1 MATRFAALEARV
13 NTAVLGRLSNAEAT
27 FGASPDPIPV
37 IFDDAYVSVG
47 GIYESTGPQA
57 QGSTADLAAAVQ
69 GTAITINGQAY
80 TVTGN
85 QPDGTGMTVLQLRE
99 A

>member
-1 MATRFAALEARV
+1 MFTEDLTPFLDVAAGFAVSAVIGAATV
-13 NTAVLGRLSNAEAT
+13 
-27 FGASPDPIPV
+27 PV
-37 IFDDAYVSVG
+37 IFDGAYVSAG
-47 GIYESTGPQA
+47 GMESTGPQCT
-57 QGSTADLAAAVQ
+57 GKTSDLASAVQ
-69 GTAITINGQAY
+69 GTAITVNGQAY

>member
-1 MATRFAALEARV
+1 MFTEDLSPFLDTDDGFAVSATIGAATV
-13 NTAVLGRLSNAEAT
+13 
-27 FGASPDPIPV
+27 PV
-37 IFDDAYVSVG
+37 IFDNAYLAAQGLV
-47 GIYESTGPQA
+47 ESTGPQCL
-57 QGSTADLAAAVQ
+57 GKTADLAGAVQ
-69 GTAITINGQAY
+69 GTAVTISGTAY

>member
-1 MATRFAALEARV
+1 MFTEDLTLFLDVAAGFAVSAVIGAATV
-13 NTAVLGRLSNAEAT
+13 
-27 FGASPDPIPV
+27 PV
-37 IFDDAYVSVG
+37 IFDAAYTSAG
-47 GIYESTGPQA
+47 GMVESTGPQC
-57 QGSTADLAAAVQ
+57 QGKTSDLAAAVQ

>member
-1 MATRFAALEARV
+1 MFTEDLTPFLDVAAGFAVSAVIGAATV
-13 NTAVLGRLSNAEAT
+13 
-27 FGASPDPIPV
+27 PV
-37 IFDDAYVSVG
+37 IFDTAYTSAG
-47 GIYESTGPQA
+47 GMVESTGPQC
-57 QGSTADLAAAVQ
+57 QGKTSDLAAAVQ

>member
-1 MATRFAALEARV
+1 MFTEDLSPFLDIAAGFAVSAVIGVATV
-13 NTAVLGRLSNAEAT
+13 
-27 FGASPDPIPV
+27 PV
-37 IFDDAYVSVG
+37 IFDATYTSAG
-47 GIYESTGPQA
+47 GMVESTGPQCT
-57 QGSTADLAAAVQ
+57 GKTSDLAAAVQ
-69 GTAITINGQAY
+69 GTAITVGGTAY

>member
-1 MATRFAALEARV
+1 MATRFAVLEARV
-13 NTAVLGRLSNAEAT
+13 TDAVRGHLSNAEAT
-27 FGASPDPIPV
+27 IGASPDPVSV
-37 IFDDAYVSVG
+37 IFDDAYVSAG
-47 GIYESTGPQA
+47 GMFESTGPQCH
-57 QGSTADLAAAVQ
+57 GKTSDLAAAVQ
-69 GTAITINGQAY
+69 GAAITINGQAY

>member
-1 MATRFAALEARV
+1 MFAEDLSVFLDTADGFAVDAALGGV
-13 NTAVLGRLSNAEAT
+13 TV
-27 FGASPDPIPV
+27 PV
-37 IFDDAYVSVG
+37 IFDAAYTSAG
-47 GIYESTGPQA
+47 GMVESTGPQC
-57 QGSTADLAAAVQ
+57 QGKTGDLAAAVQ
-69 GTAITINGQAY
+69 GTAITISGQAY

>member
-1 MATRFAALEARV
+1 MFAEDLDPFLDVADGF
-13 NTAVLGRLSNAEAT
+13 AVSAT
-27 FGASPDPIPV
+27 FGSATVPV
-37 IFDDAYVSVG
+37 IFDAAYVSAG
-47 GIYESTGPQA
+47 GMVESTGPQC
-57 QGSTADLAAAVQ
+57 QGKTSDLAAAVQ

>member
-1 MATRFAALEARV
+1 MFTEDLTPFLDVAAGFAVSAVIGAATV
-13 NTAVLGRLSNAEAT
+13 
-27 FGASPDPIPV
+27 PV
-37 IFDDAYVSVG
+37 IFDAAYTSAG
-47 GIYESTGPQA
+47 GMVESTGPQC
-57 QGSTADLAAAVQ
+57 QGKSSDLAAAVQ
-69 GTAITINGQAY
+69 GTAITINGQPY